1 MIENKAA
8 STSNKDANEMA
19 MSSSVCVEK
28 YPRGSRQLQET
39 PLKKDSCD

>member
-28 YPRGSRQLQET
+28 YPRIVCVALDNCRKLR
-39 PLKKDSCD
+39 